1 MRSIYLISI
10 ASLIVLVAPL
20 AALADTV
27 IPAHQSVAVSAS
39 FSQTKI
45 GASNGST
52 VPGRN
57 RKGSSPVTEPDG
69 LALLGVG
76 LFSTA
81 GLLRRKLTS
90 RALLEVTPSV
100 QAPPLSGHS

>member
-10 ASLIVLVAPL
+10 ASLVVLVAPL
-20 AALADTV
+20 AALADTL
-27 IPAHQSVAVSAS
+27 IPTHRSVAVASS

-52 VPGRN
+52 VPGPN
-57 RKGSSPVTEPDG
+57 RRGSSPITEPDG

-76 LFSTA
+76 LLSTA
-81 GLLRRKLTS
+81 GLLRRK
-90 RALLEVTPSV
+90 
-100 QAPPLSGHS
+100 